1 MKQQQRNVLQRLAF
15 KNPSKIAQLAEAGV
29 GGEE

>member
-15 KNPSKIAQLAEAGV
+15 KKPSKIALLAEAGV